1 VAFFVQ
7 DGLSLFDFSFSLLL
21 HSLTFTLMKLDLTK
35 YPVLNFYPLPESAVL
50 TKNGANYIYDIIRKK
65 WLPLTPEEWVRQH
78 LIFELLQ
85 KGYPPLTISVEK
97 SFKVYNTEKRF
108 DAAVFGRN
116 GILILFECK
125 KAGDVIS
132 DRVLQQAIR
141 YNLALRSSYIG
152 LTNGF
157 DHYIYRCNQQQ
168 YTLESCQI
176 PDFVTLNQTR

>member
-1 VAFFVQ
+1 
-7 DGLSLFDFSFSLLL
+7 
-21 HSLTFTLMKLDLTK
+21 MKPDLTK
-35 YPVLNFYPLPESAVL
+35 YPALNFYPLPESAVQN
-50 TKNGANYIYDIIRKK
+50 KNGVNYIYDIIRKK

-125 KAGDVIS
+125 KAGEVIS
-132 DRVLQQAIR
+132 DKVLQQAIR

-157 DHYIYRCNQQQ
+157 DHYIYRHYQQQ
-168 YTLESCQI
+168 YSLESRHI
-176 PDFVTLNQTR
+176 PDFISLNPIR